1 MADNKPKKL
10 IKDVEQERDLR
21 HIARRLLERNGGGR
35 EIIMDEF
42 SSFTSNRPQ
51 LGETPEHIINDIA
64 DWLGNAPV
72 IEDED

>member
-1 MADNKPKKL
+1 MTDNRPEKL
-10 IKDVEQERDLR
+10 IKDVERQSDVR

-42 SSFTSNRPQ
+42 SSFTSNRPR
-51 LGETPEHIINDIA
+51 LGETPEHIVDAIA